1 MARGNRKREPS
12 LPARV
17 IAHMAAPYIHA
28 LCIPASLQAV
38 ARCSDAAKRSAIN
51 NTAGGTDA
59 AAGGRQSQG
68 AAHRCRGSRRRTRAA
83 AERRQRSAAAAAK
96 NAGRPRGACAW
107 CVGAGIRALAL
118 GEGAGDWAGWIT
130 EGDSEQG
137 TGAGVSGY
145 VPSALT
151 AQPWESGGPGTCP
164 GHVWGRAD
172 APVPRPLR
180 ACPGFRGLSRPQ
192 RRVHGPRA
200 SRDDA
205 ARGGGGAVAAED
217 RRVRTPYAGSASGVE

>member
-1 MARGNRKREPS
+1 
-12 LPARV
+12 
-17 IAHMAAPYIHA
+17 MAAPYIHA

-151 AQPWESGGPGTCP
+151 AQPWGSGAGDMSRTCL
-164 GHVWGRAD
+164 GAGGRSGSA
-172 APVPRPLR
+172 APAGLPRVPRAFPATETR
-180 ACPGFRGLSRPQ
+180 AWPPGVPRRRCKGRGRRSSR
-192 RRVHGPRA
+192 
-200 SRDDA
+200 
-205 ARGGGGAVAAED
+205 
-217 RRVRTPYAGSASGVE
+217 

>member
-51 NTAGGTDA
+51 NTAGSTDA

-68 AAHRCRGSRRRTRAA
+68 AAHRCRGSRRRTR
-83 AERRQRSAAAAAK
+83 AAAK

-118 GEGAGDWAGWIT
+118 GEGAGPGGLRK
-130 EGDSEQG
+130 E
-137 TGAGVSGY
+137 
-145 VPSALT
+145 T
-151 AQPWESGGPGTCP
+151 ASRARGRACPVMSPRRLRRSRGGRGPGTCP
-164 GHVWGRAD
+164 GHV
-172 APVPRPLR
+172 
-180 ACPGFRGLSRPQ
+180 
-192 RRVHGPRA
+192 
-200 SRDDA
+200 
-205 ARGGGGAVAAED
+205 
-217 RRVRTPYAGSASGVE
+217 